1 MTSNTIHSSQGPGA
15 QAETSELVK
24 SQPAGRAVPEWVGKT
39 PDTPVPPRVKLRVFE
54 AYGGR
59 CYLSGRK
66 IMAGEKWQV
75 EHKLC
80 LALGGE
86 NRESN
91 LAPALVAPHAEK
103 TRQDVAM
110 KAKADRVRK
119 KHLGIWQSPSRKIPS
134 PVDPWG
140 RGRRKQNG

>member
-1 MTSNTIHSSQGPGA
+1 MSRS
-15 QAETSELVK
+15 
-24 SQPAGRAVPEWVGKT
+24 VPEWIGAT
-39 PDTPVPPRVKLRVFE
+39 PDTAIPARVKLRVFE

-66 IMAGEKWQV
+66 IMPGDTWQM

-91 LAPALVAPHAEK
+91 LAPVLTAPHAEK
-103 TRQDVAM
+103 TRNDVAM
-110 KAKADRVRK
+110 KSKADRVRK
-119 KHLGIWQSPSRKIPS
+119 KHLGIWPGPLRKMPNR
-134 PVDPWG
+134 PFPK
-140 RGRRKQNG
+140 RGGFQ